1 MNYIIDPKVFSAVFT
16 VPAAVADK
24 HLKLAR
30 GEHIKVLLYIMRNM
44 SANPD
49 NAEIA
54 AAAGLSEYEVEEALL
69 YWAGAGILLPDGR
82 SAEKTE
88 IKAPAVKQNAQ
99 PDRADDARRGAEDE
113 KIRYLLTET
122 QMKLGRNLKSNESS
136 TLVWLY
142 DDLGLDVSLILMI
155 VQYAAAHGKPRIG
168 FIESTATDWVNRGI
182 DTIAEADREL
192 NKMAMSEQA
201 WGIVCSS
208 FGLEKRKPSKNE
220 LKLSLMWT
228 DEWKMSRE
236 MLTAAYNACVDSI
249 SKFDMKY
256 VSKILENWHE
266 KGYKTPD
273 DIEEKKKND
282 NTESESFATYDLDL
296 FEKMINSNL
305 R

>member
-44 SANPD
+44 SVNPD

-82 SAEKTE
+82 SAEKAE
-88 IKAPAVKQNAQ
+88 IKAPAVKQNAK
-99 PDRADDARRGAEDE
+99 PDRADVARRGAEDE

-155 VQYAAAHGKPRIG
+155 VQYAAAHGKPRIS

-208 FGLEKRKPSKNE
+208 FGLEKRKTSKNE